1 MKFAV
6 FIHDE
11 ESTEEF
17 VGLAR
22 IDTEADD
29 ERHARERAVAFLGE
43 ASGGTFTDRDVAM
56 CAELAPEPT
65 PLSGRPG
72 SSVRVRMF

>member
-1 MKFAV
+1 MRFAV
-6 FIHDE
+6 FIRDE

-29 ERHARERAVAFLGE
+29 EHHARERTVALGE
-43 ASGGTFTDRDVAM
+43 ASGGTITDEDVAL

-65 PLSGRPG
+65 PSSERPG

>member
-6 FIHDE
+6 FIRDE
-11 ESTEEF
+11 ESAEEF

-29 ERHARERAVAFLGE
+29 EEAACDRAVALHAE
-43 ASGGTFTDRDVAM
+43 HSDRPFDRSDVAL
-56 CAELAPEPT
+56 CA
-65 PLSGRPG
+65 RP
-72 SSVRVRMF
+72 RH